1 MFTIITKSCGWIII
15 LLKLCSMVTGQASE
29 LTRIFENCHKLSP
42 EFDSCIKSGFNKL
55 RPLFKTG
62 ITEYSIAPFDPHHA
76 EYVEQRRGLTQG
88 VGGYR
93 LLLSD
98 VSEFGWTNS
107 LVTKYKT
114 DWENNR
120 FIYSQDFPEK
130 SLTGLYDFK
139 ATLLGRDIHRKG
151 TWNMTLYNYAQ
162 TTSVTRIGGPGGLL
176 KVRVEIDRLGDL
188 KMKISDLFDRNKG
201 IEQAADFLINNMW
214 RPGFPFLKPLI
225 NELVSTAFTDIF
237 NESFRYFPVDNF
249 IKD

>member
-1 MFTIITKSCGWIII
+1 MYKIVIKFVSSILL
-15 LLKLCSMVTGQASE
+15 LLKLCSTVTGQASE
-29 LTRIFENCHKLSP
+29 LSKIFENCHKSSSD
-42 EFDSCIKSGFNKL
+42 FDNCIKNGFNEL
-55 RPLFKTG
+55 RPYFKTG
-62 ITEYSIAPFDPHHA
+62 IAEYNISPFDPHHA
-76 EYVEQRRGLTQG
+76 DYVEQRRGLTRG

-114 DWENNR
+114 DWENNK

-130 SLTGLYDFK
+130 SLSGLYDFK
-139 ATLLGRDIHRKG
+139 ASILGRNIHTKG
-151 TWNMTLYNYAQ
+151 VWNMTLFDYAQ

-176 KVRVEIDRLGDL
+176 KVRVEIDKLGDL
-188 KMKISDLFDRNKG
+188 KMKISNLFNGQKG

-237 NESFRYFPVDNF
+237 NESFRYFPIDKF